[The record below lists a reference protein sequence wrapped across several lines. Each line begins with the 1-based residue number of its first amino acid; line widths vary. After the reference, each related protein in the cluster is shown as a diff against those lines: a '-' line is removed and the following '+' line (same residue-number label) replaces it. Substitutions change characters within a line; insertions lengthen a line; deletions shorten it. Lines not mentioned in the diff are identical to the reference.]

1 MSLLELKNVKKTY
14 NMGKEIQVEAL
25 KGISFS
31 IEEGSYTSIMG
42 HSGSGKSTLLQIMGC
57 LDRATDG
64 DIIINGTAVK
74 KMNDI
79 QLAHF
84 RNKTIG
90 FVFQSFNL
98 IGNLSALENV
108 ELPMIYAGISRTER
122 RKKAMDLLKAVGLEE
137 AEERGHHRPNQ
148 LSGGQQQ
155 RVAVARSLANDP
167 AVILA
172 DEPTGNLA
180 TNQWRRI
187 LDIFKKLNESG
198 KTIIVVTHDPLV
210 GNEAERIITLEDG
223 RLIEDKILVDKI
235 SEVKDGKEAG

>member
-1 MSLLELKNVKKTY
+1 MALLELRNVKKIY
-14 NMGKEIQVEAL
+14 DMGRDIQVEAL
-25 KGISFS
+25 KGVSFS
-31 IEEGSYTSIMG
+31 IEEGSYTAIMG

-74 KMNDI
+74 NMNDF
-79 QLAHF
+79 QLARF

-98 IGNLSALENV
+98 IGNLSALENI
-108 ELPMIYAGISRTER
+108 ELPMIYAGVPRAER
-122 RKKAMDLLKAVGLEE
+122 RKKSMELLKTVGLEE
-137 AEERGHHRPNQ
+137 PAERGHHRPNQ

-155 RVAVARSLANDP
+155 RVAIARALANDP

-180 TNQWRRI
+180 VNQWRRI

-198 KTIIVVTHDPLV
+198 KTIIIVTHDPLV
-210 GNEAERIITLEDG
+210 GEEATRTIILEDG
-223 RLIEDKILVDKI
+223 SIVNDERIR
-235 SEVKDGKEAG
+235 